1 MSTAAGAV
9 DGNQEERLGQSR
21 NCCLVFVGFDVMGIL
36 NLCMLV
42 CCQFKGKILKR
53 LLRKGSEYLE
63 TKSVLRREYFDDV
76 AEDEK
81 AKYDSS

>member
-9 DGNQEERLGQSR
+9 DGSQEERLGQSR
-21 NCCLVFVGFDVMGIL
+21 NSCLLFVGVDGMGIL
-36 NLCMLV
+36 NLCVLV
-42 CCQFKGKILKR
+42 CCQFKEKILKR
-53 LLRKGSEYLE
+53 LLKKGSEYLE
-63 TKSVLRREYFDDV
+63 TKSVLRREYFNDV